1 MPQTTPDG
9 NFTVEFVECLAACG
23 SAPVVLVNEKLWE
36 KVGKT
41 EADRILAEGKTSA
54 AKTGG
59 SK

>member
-1 MPQTTPDG
+1 
-9 NFTVEFVECLAACG
+9 
-23 SAPVVLVNEKLWE
+23 VVLVNETLWE

-41 EADRILAEGKTSA
+41 EADRILAEGKTAA